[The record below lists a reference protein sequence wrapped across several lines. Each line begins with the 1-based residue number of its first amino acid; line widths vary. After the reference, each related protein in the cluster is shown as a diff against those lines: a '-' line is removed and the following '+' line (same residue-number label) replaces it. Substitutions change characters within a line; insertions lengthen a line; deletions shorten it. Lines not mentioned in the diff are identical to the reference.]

1 MTQPGPVPLSASP
14 PGSESAALTEW
25 HCGRWPGQVGP
36 LKAPASGQAPATAA
50 RGPARN
56 RAGLA
61 DSEPESEDPG
71 PPTADCTASGS
82 LSLSHGGLPSTRASG
97 PDRPGRATVVGP
109 LGCLRFG
116 TAGLRCL
123 S

>member
-1 MTQPGPVPLSASP
+1 MTQPGPGAAECLSE
-14 PGSESAALTEW
+14 SESAALTEW
-25 HCGRWPGQVGP
+25 HCGGRWPGQVGP

-71 PPTADCTASGS
+71 PPKPECCR
-82 LSLSHGGLPSTRASG
+82 LPVPVA
-97 PDRPGRATVVGP
+97 A
-109 LGCLRFG
+109 
-116 TAGLRCL
+116 
-123 S
+123 